1 MGIESPTEH
10 EALKGANDFMT
21 NEATGGASEIYS
33 TTGCPAPHGTSG
45 SSPPDSFHASDLNTL
60 FGDGRVKFLNEEIN
74 IATVAA
80 LVSRNGASKEA
91 LVSQDFRQRAVST
104 RA

>member
-1 MGIESPTEH
+1 
-10 EALKGANDFMT
+10 MT

-91 LVSQDFRQRAVST
+91 LVSQDFDSVPCPLARDPRLRRIELGIICESLG
-104 RA
+104 